1 MNAFSLL
8 KKPQIW
14 LIITIASMPL
24 FMWHALQQFDKIAW
38 FGIFLLPFILKIDRS
53 KKGDWRYVLAAF
65 IFSSLYIVLGQEYW
79 AMAAGLSIIF
89 SLIEIKFGRL
99 NEMAFYALIFYLP
112 VTRSFFMLFGFY
124 IRLEITKWAAAFIS
138 LFDQSVG
145 FASTIVT
152 HNGAQFSVD
161 AGCMGLR
168 LVITG
173 FLLTLLILNQ
183 RSFQL
188 GISVRKG
195 IVSLFLSLSFVLIII
210 ANFFRIVLLI
220 LIQSPE
226 GTISHEAVGI
236 ATMIVF
242 HTIPIIYVSKWI
254 LDKPWAKALPDHITY
269 QKEQFLL
276 YPSIALIAITTLLST
291 YMNTENTRF
300 DTPSSIPQ
308 FAGFESTKAQD
319 GVMSYSNGKAKFTI
333 KPLHPLSFS
342 NHHPMI
348 CWRGDGFEISNE
360 SFGNISEFACMKA
373 TLKSETLQPLNT
385 VWWYTNGNGFATTSE
400 VEWRLRSIFKKEK
413 FYILN
418 FTSSDNNEL
427 VFMINSVTNTLNKM
441 NKS

>member
-1 MNAFSLL
+1 
-8 KKPQIW
+8 
-14 LIITIASMPL
+14 MPL
-24 FMWHALQQFDKIAW
+24 FMWPALQQFDKIAW

-53 KKGDWRYVLAAF
+53 KKGDWRYLAAAF

-112 VTRSFFMLFGFY
+112 ITRSFFMLFGFY
-124 IRLEITKWAAAFIS
+124 IRLEITKWAAGLIS

-173 FLLTLLILNQ
+173 FLLTLLIVNQ

-188 GISVRKG
+188 RISVRKG

-226 GTISHEAVGI
+226 GTISHEAVGL
-236 ATMIVF
+236 ATMVMF
-242 HTIPIIYVSKWI
+242 HTIPIIYLSKLI
-254 LDKPWAKALPDHITY
+254 LSKPWAKALPDKISYH
-269 QKEQFLL
+269 KEQFLL
-276 YPSIALIAITTLLST
+276 YPSIALIALTTLLST
-291 YMNTENTRF
+291 HVNAEKIGLNEQ
-300 DTPSSIPQ
+300 SNIPE

-319 GVMSYSNGKAKFTI
+319 GVISFSNGKAKFTI
-333 KPLHPLSFS
+333 KPLNPLSFS

-360 SFGNISEFACMKA
+360 SLGNISEFACMKA
-373 TLKSETLQPLNT
+373 TLKSETHQSLNT
-385 VWWYTNGNGFATTSE
+385 VWWYTNGDGFET
-400 VEWRLRSIFKKEK
+400 
-413 FYILN
+413 
-418 FTSSDNNEL
+418 
-427 VFMINSVTNTLNKM
+427 
-441 NKS
+441 